1 MIKGILRNWYRYILW
16 ALLSAV
22 FWAWIFIL
30 LFSARP
36 AKKVVLYADL
46 PYLDRNALSLELERE
61 KPEGIRIVDTAVFD
75 DMMFNQTEVLSGDL
89 FLIPDSKVGEYL
101 ASFMP
106 IDRSDFP
113 GETFYES
120 DGEAYGI
127 LVYDEQ
133 TGRRVGG
140 DLIFYIPNERCWL
153 FFRKDSQHVGG
164 RDDAAI
170 AVARHFLTLQ
180 NQTGGIQ

>member
-1 MIKGILRNWYRYILW
+1 MIKGILRNWYRYVLW

-22 FWAWIFIL
+22 FWAWIFVL

-46 PYLDRNALSLELERE
+46 PELDRNALSIELERE
-61 KPEGIRIVDTAVFD
+61 KPEGIKIVDTAVFD

-89 FLIPDSKVGEYL
+89 FLIPDSKVEEYL
-101 ASFMP
+101 ASFTP
-106 IDRSDFP
+106 IDRTLFP
-113 GETFYES
+113 GETFYEA

-127 LVYDEQ
+127 LVYDET
-133 TGRRVGG
+133 TGLKTAG
-140 DLIFYIPNERCWL
+140 DYIFYIPQERCWL
-153 FFRKDSQHVGG
+153 FFNKESQHIGG

-170 AVARHFLTLQ
+170 AVARHFLTLR
-180 NQTGGIQ
+180 

>member
-1 MIKGILRNWYRYILW
+1 MIKRILRNWYRYILW

-46 PYLDRNALSLELERE
+46 PYLDRNALSIALEEE
-61 KPEGIRIVDTAVFD
+61 KPEGIRIVDTATFD
-75 DMMFNQTEVLSGDL
+75 DKMFNQVEVLSGDL
-89 FLIPDSKVGEYL
+89 FLIPDSRIETYL
-101 ASFMP
+101 PSFAP
-106 IDRSDFP
+106 IDREAFP
-113 GETFYES
+113 GESFYES

-127 LVYDEQ
+127 LVYDEE
-133 TGRRVGG
+133 TGRNVGG
-140 DLIFYIPNERCWL
+140 EYIYYIPHERCWL
-153 FFRKDSQHVGG
+153 FFNKDSMHTGE

-170 AVARHFLTLQ
+170 LIAQHFLNLQ
-180 NQTGGIQ
+180 

>member
-1 MIKGILRNWYRYILW
+1 MIKNILRNWYRYILW

-22 FWAWIFIL
+22 FWAWIFVL

-46 PYLDRNALSLELERE
+46 PYLDRNALSIELERD
-61 KPEGIRIVDTAVFD
+61 KPEGIKIVDTAVFD
-75 DMMFNQTEVLSGDL
+75 DMMFNQVEVLSGDL

-101 ASFMP
+101 ASFAP
-106 IDRSDFP
+106 IDRAAFS

-127 LVYDEQ
+127 LVYDEE
-133 TGRRVGG
+133 TGLRIGG
-140 DLIFYIPNERCWL
+140 DLIFYIPQERCWL
-153 FFRKDSQHVGG
+153 FFNKDSQHIGG
-164 RDDAAI
+164 RDEAAF
-170 AVARHFLTLQ
+170 AVARQFLNLR
-180 NQTGGIQ
+180 

>member
-1 MIKGILRNWYRYILW
+1 MIKNILRNWYRYVLW

-36 AKKVVLYADL
+36 AKKIVLYADL
-46 PYLDRNALSLELERE
+46 PDLDRNALSIELERE

-75 DMMFNQTEVLSGDL
+75 DMMFNQVEVLSGDL
-89 FLIPDSKVGEYL
+89 FLIPESKVGEYL
-101 ASFMP
+101 ASFAP
-106 IDRSDFP
+106 IDRAAFP

-127 LVYDEQ
+127 LVYDEE
-133 TGRRVGG
+133 TGLRVGD
-140 DLIFYIPNERCWL
+140 DLIFYIPQERCWL
-153 FFRKDSQHVGG
+153 FFNKDSQHIGG
-164 RDDAAI
+164 RDDAAF
-170 AVARHFLTLQ
+170 AVARHFLTLR
-180 NQTGGIQ
+180 

>member
-1 MIKGILRNWYRYILW
+1 MIKRILGNRYRYILW

-46 PYLDRNALSLELERE
+46 PDLDRNALSIELERE
-61 KPEGIRIVDTAVFD
+61 KPEGIKIVDTAVFD
-75 DMMFNQTEVLSGDL
+75 DMMFNQVEVLSGDL

-101 ASFMP
+101 ASFAP
-106 IDRSDFP
+106 IDRADFP

-120 DGEAYGI
+120 DGEADGI
-127 LVYDEQ
+127 LVYDEE
-133 TGRRVGG
+133 TGLKTGG
-140 DLIFYIPNERCWL
+140 DLIFYIPQERCWL
-153 FFRKDSQHVGG
+153 FFNKDSQHIGG

-170 AVARHFLTLQ
+170 AVARHFLNLR
-180 NQTGGIQ
+180 